1 MSTEEKNLEPT
12 QRHRLKMREQGE
24 TALSRDLTNAS
35 ALLAGMLLFWGVGS
49 FLANVPIQATKELW
63 TGKPWVSAS
72 ADDFLR
78 AWNILTSRTLIFLI
92 PILALAPLV
101 TALTTLVQT
110 RFLFLPSQLKLHWKQ
125 LNPAEGMTRIFSLD
139 SIATVTFGLAKISLA
154 STFILWVITTQIPA
168 ICALCQLDF
177 ATATANMQS
186 LVLGT
191 GLRIATALFLLAL
204 ADYGWQYYRHLQRL
218 KMTFEEMKEEIR
230 ITEGDASV
238 KQRMRRR

>member
-1 MSTEEKNLEPT
+1 MSEEKNLEPT
-12 QRHRLKMREQGE
+12 QRHRQKMREQGE
-24 TALSRDLTNAS
+24 TALSRDLASAS

-49 FLANVPIQATKELW
+49 FLADVPIQATEELW
-63 TGKPWVSAS
+63 GGKPWVSAS
-72 ADDFLR
+72 AEDFLR
-78 AWNILTSRTLIFLI
+78 AWNILTGRALLFLM
-92 PILALAPLV
+92 PILALAPLT
-101 TALTTLVQT
+101 TALVSLVQT
-110 RFLFLPSQLKLHWKQ
+110 RFLFLPSRLKLHWKQ
-125 LNPAEGMTRIFSLD
+125 LNPTEGMTRIFSLD
-139 SIATVTFGLAKISLA
+139 SVAAVTFGLAKIALA
-154 STFILWVITTQIPA
+154 STFILWVIVTQIPA
-168 ICALCQLDF
+168 ICALCRLDF
-177 ATATANMQS
+177 VVAATKMQT